1 MKGKFKYIIPR
12 LPAER
17 EEEIMGKHEIFVKL
31 VNLIGGMGGTVT
43 FMPMVS
49 SAKGLMTA
57 ESVRYTA
64 EEMERLIHLAE
75 ENNII
80 VGFAPL
86 PVSKGRLKCVR
97 GEVRIGIRMGMSFD
111 EYVYTLAHEL
121 AHYYLHYDKGDTI
134 ASDRHEEYEEQ
145 AGRAA
150 KMLLAALSVGQKGGA
165 E

>member
-1 MKGKFKYIIPR
+1 
-12 LPAER
+12 
-17 EEEIMGKHEIFVKL
+17 MGKHEIFVKL

-75 ENNII
+75 ENNVI

-145 AGRAA
+145 ADRAA

>member
-1 MKGKFKYIIPR
+1 
-12 LPAER
+12 
-17 EEEIMGKHEIFVKL
+17 MGKHEIFVKL

-43 FMPMVS
+43 FIPMVS
-49 SAKGLMTA
+49 SAKGLMAA
-57 ESVRYTA
+57 ESVAYTA

-75 ENNII
+75 ENNVI

-97 GEVRIGIRMGMSFD
+97 GEVKIGIRMGMSFD

-145 AGRAA
+145 ADGAA